1 MQEIIASPLSSSS
14 ITPYAQF
21 IEETTQPALRRMLR
35 TGMITIAV
43 FVVGL
48 GGMAAFIPMTG
59 AVIASGNV
67 TVEGSVKR
75 VGHPF
80 GGVVSDI
87 YVEDGDRVEKSQP
100 LMRLDTTVSGAL
112 AQLTGQSVDQLL
124 ALEARLKAERDGT
137 ALNFPAELARRSG
150 DPEVAAILRN
160 EQRNFQVGREARGTQ
175 VAQMRQRS
183 RQAAAD
189 IVAYRSQ
196 IGSYARQSELINQ
209 ELAQARELFRSK
221 LTTLD
226 RLNALERSAAGL
238 EANRQTALASI
249 QQAQARIGESL
260 AQASTVGSAGR
271 STAAEELVR
280 VQSVLADLKKQ
291 KASAD
296 DTLDRTIIR
305 APESGIVDKIAVKTI
320 GAVIPT
326 GETLLEIVPDNEKL
340 TVQARILPND
350 IDQIEEGQKAVLL
363 FSGLNRQTTPEIEGT
378 VSFVSADS
386 VTDDAGRS
394 FYRVTIDIPQK
405 QLVRLGAVKLRVG
418 MPVEAFIQTSDRTI
432 LSFIL
437 RPLADQ
443 LRRSFRSN

>member
-1 MQEIIASPLSSSS
+1 
-14 ITPYAQF
+14 
-21 IEETTQPALRRMLR
+21 
-35 TGMITIAV
+35 
-43 FVVGL
+43 
-48 GGMAAFIPMTG
+48 
-59 AVIASGNV
+59 
-67 TVEGSVKR
+67 
-75 VGHPF
+75 
-80 GGVVSDI
+80 
-87 YVEDGDRVEKSQP
+87 VEDGDRVEKSQP